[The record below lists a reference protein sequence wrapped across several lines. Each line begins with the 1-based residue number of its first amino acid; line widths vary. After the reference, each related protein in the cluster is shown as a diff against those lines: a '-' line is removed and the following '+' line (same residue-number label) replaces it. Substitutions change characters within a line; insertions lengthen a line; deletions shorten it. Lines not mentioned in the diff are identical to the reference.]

1 MIWLGVVVTVVVVAV
16 FHLSFYFSPVSNFL
30 SPTLSCPAYHFILS
44 CSPLSGSLV
53 AVGLGFG
60 QIYSGLIIFMV
71 V

>member
-1 MIWLGVVVTVVVVAV
+1 MVTVAVVVVAV
-16 FHLSFYFSPVSNFL
+16 FLLSFYFSPISNFL
-30 SPTLSCPAYHFILS
+30 SPTPSCLAYHFILS